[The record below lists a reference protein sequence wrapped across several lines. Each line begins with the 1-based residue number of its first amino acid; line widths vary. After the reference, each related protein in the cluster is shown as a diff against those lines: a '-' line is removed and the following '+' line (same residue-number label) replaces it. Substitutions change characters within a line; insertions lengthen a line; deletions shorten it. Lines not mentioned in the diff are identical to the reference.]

1 MASEQDQIT
10 LPAELDEWLTSRVD
24 ETEHSKSALL
34 ARAVT
39 AYRLLS
45 EVEDDPDVF
54 DRELTALESV
64 DIVDGDTAE
73 RLDAL
78 ESAVDDRFDELKE
91 RIIDVLKETRNRA
104 PEDHDHPELATQ
116 LDELSAELSSLKTG
130 HEELT
135 TTHEALLTTH
145 EAFEDT
151 VDDELSALSEQL
163 DSATDSFE
171 ALETRSDRLAGAVV
185 DLRRRLSR
193 TEQELSDRRELGSIL
208 VIAHE
213 EGLSKATCE
222 SCGSGIELGLL
233 RAPWC
238 PHCEARFE
246 SIEPRS
252 FFRRPLLTVADRPAL
267 EAGNPEPTQP
277 ERIAPASES
286 AEPETTNE

>member
-1 MASEQDQIT
+1 MASEQDQLT
-10 LPAELDEWLTSRVD
+10 LPTELDAWLTSRVD

-34 ARAVT
+34 ARAV
-39 AYRLLS
+39 ASYRLLS
-45 EVEDDPDVF
+45 EVDDDPDAL
-54 DRELTALESV
+54 DRELTALESAGSV
-64 DIVDGDTAE
+64 DSDTAE

-193 TEQELSDRRELGSIL
+193 TEQELSDRRELDSIL
-208 VIAHE
+208 GIAHE

-222 SCGSGIELGLL
+222 SCRSGIELGLL

-238 PHCEARFE
+238 PHCEARFA

-252 FFRRPLLTVADRPAL
+252 FFRRPLLTVVDRPAL
-267 EAGNPEPTQP
+267 EAGDPAPPNSD
-277 ERIAPASES
+277 IAPSNSDTAGSEQTD
-286 AEPETTNE
+286 E

>member
-34 ARAVT
+34 ARAVA

-91 RIIDVLKETRNRA
+91 RIIDVLEETRARA
-104 PEDHDHPELATQ
+104 PKDHEHPKLASQ
-116 LDELSAELSSLKTG
+116 VDDISAELSSLQTA

-135 TTHEALLTTH
+135 TTHET
-145 EAFEDT
+145 FETT
-151 VDDELSALSEQL
+151 VDDELSALSAEL

-171 ALETRSDRLAGAVV
+171 SLETRSDRLAGAVV

-193 TEQELSDRRELGSIL
+193 VEQELSDRRALDSIL
-208 VIAHE
+208 AIAHE

>member
-34 ARAVT
+34 ARAVA

-91 RIIDVLKETRNRA
+91 RIIDVLEETRARA
-104 PEDHDHPELATQ
+104 PEDHEHPELVTQ
-116 LDELSAELSSLKTG
+116 LDELSAELSSLQTA

-135 TTHEALLTTH
+135 TTHET
-145 EAFEDT
+145 FETT
-151 VDDELSALSEQL
+151 VDDELSALSAEL

-171 ALETRSDRLAGAVV
+171 SLETRSDRLAGAVV

-193 TEQELSDRRELGSIL
+193 VEQELSDRRALDSIL
-208 VIAHE
+208 AIAHE

>member
-34 ARAVT
+34 ARAVA

-91 RIIDVLKETRNRA
+91 RIIDVLKETRARA
-104 PEDHDHPELATQ
+104 PKDHEHPKLASQ
-116 LDELSAELSSLKTG
+116 VDDISAELSSLQTA

-135 TTHEALLTTH
+135 TTHET
-145 EAFEDT
+145 FETT
-151 VDDELSALSEQL
+151 VDDELSALSAEL

-171 ALETRSDRLAGAVV
+171 SLETRSDRLAGAVV

-193 TEQELSDRRELGSIL
+193 VEQELSDRRALDSIL
-208 VIAHE
+208 AIAHE